1 MSNQLKELQI
11 IEENTND
18 LNVNDLN
25 INDLNINDL
34 NPNPNSNPNSNPNE
48 HNVNE
53 KNTNSIKNVR
63 QLSHKQ
69 KKLQKTLENKSY
81 QRNQKVSTNELKI
94 EPIPIAKCVTK
105 KPQKSIK
112 STTSS
117 KKYDEKVLDDN
128 LFSAFGRN
136 PQKKRGDPV
145 T

>member
-25 INDLNINDL
+25 INDLNPNQ
-34 NPNPNSNPNSNPNE
+34 NPNPNSNE

-81 QRNQKVSTNELKI
+81 QRKQKVSTNELKM

-117 KKYDEKVLDDN
+117 KKYDEKELDDN